1 MGCFNSPSSFVVVGK
16 KQIRTYLSIY
26 FLYLSAEEWRL
37 DANVM
42 EQNTR
47 HLRCGVLLPFSLS
60 DLFSCSVSVRVS
72 TELDRLDRQE
82 LLSDVFPRSP
92 WHQSRLLFAGDVAA

>member
-1 MGCFNSPSSFVVVGK
+1 MG
-16 KQIRTYLSIY
+16 
-26 FLYLSAEEWRL
+26 EW
-37 DANVM
+37 
-42 EQNTR
+42 R
-47 HLRCGVLLPFSLS
+47 HLRCGLLLPFSLS

-92 WHQSRLLFAGDVAA
+92 WHQSRLPFAGDVAAWLSPSRSWTVPTEKPRRDTPRSEQKVRPRCGGGS